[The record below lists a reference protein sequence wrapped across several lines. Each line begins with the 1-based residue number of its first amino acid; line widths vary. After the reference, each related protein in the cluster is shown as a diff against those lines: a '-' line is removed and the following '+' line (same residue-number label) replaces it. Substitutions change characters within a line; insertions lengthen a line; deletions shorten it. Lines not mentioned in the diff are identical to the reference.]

1 VPTSKIATSNSAT
14 VIASA
19 TRLNLMSRDH
29 QRFEDHANG
38 GFLADCTAR
47 LTVCNW
53 PVSDNQTV
61 ARTPPMAGFGR
72 PKNAQCK
79 CCFSDGQR
87 QSPWATVHPMPSMT
101 GGARFGLSQYVG
113 PVRPE

>member
-1 VPTSKIATSNSAT
+1 MMKATRSEVPTSKIATSNSAT

-53 PVSDNQTV
+53 PVSDLHINL
-61 ARTPPMAGFGR
+61 RRSLLNHPIR
-72 PKNAQCK
+72 P
-79 CCFSDGQR
+79 
-87 QSPWATVHPMPSMT
+87 HP
-101 GGARFGLSQYVG
+101 Y
-113 PVRPE
+113 

>member
-1 VPTSKIATSNSAT
+1 MSKIATSNSAT

-53 PVSDNQTV
+53 PVSDRRV
-61 ARTPPMAGFGR
+61 RTRA
-72 PKNAQCK
+72 A
-79 CCFSDGQR
+79 
-87 QSPWATVHPMPSMT
+87 
-101 GGARFGLSQYVG
+101 
-113 PVRPE
+113 